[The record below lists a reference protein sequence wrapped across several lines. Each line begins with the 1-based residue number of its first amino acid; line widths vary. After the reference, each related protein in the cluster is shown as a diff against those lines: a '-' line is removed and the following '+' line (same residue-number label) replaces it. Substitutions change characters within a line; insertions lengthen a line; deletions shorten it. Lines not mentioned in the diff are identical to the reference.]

1 MEEIKILLVEDDI
14 DHVDLINWVNHQLSG
29 DLPPTVIPHSMLHM
43 QDY

>member
-29 DLPPTVIPHSMLHM
+29 YVTITVFITPIS
-43 QDY
+43 